1 MVFISSFDSK
11 APKAARNIEEA
22 YIITTAGTYL
32 NTESFAFISRRVN
45 AVAIKANVKRYTR
58 GELIKSYPIFFL

>member
-1 MVFISSFDSK
+1 MAFISWFDSK
-11 APKAARNIEEA
+11 APNAAKNIVEA
-22 YIITTAGTYL
+22 YIITTAGIYL
-32 NTESFAFISRRVN
+32 KTASFTFVSKSVN

>member
-22 YIITTAGTYL
+22 YIITTAGINLKIL
-32 NTESFAFISRRVN
+32 NSVFISRRVN